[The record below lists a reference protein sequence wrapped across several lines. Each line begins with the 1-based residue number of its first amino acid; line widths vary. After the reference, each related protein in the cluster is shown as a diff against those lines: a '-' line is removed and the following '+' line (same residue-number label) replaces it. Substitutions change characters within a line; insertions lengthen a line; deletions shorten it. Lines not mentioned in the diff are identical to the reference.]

1 MPKRHCNE
9 SYIYCAE
16 AWTAHNTSPTMTTT
30 VTSSLSW
37 FEEWLLY
44 FEWLW
49 GRTATS
55 FEALKLKYG
64 KLDQRYLTMVYD
76 DKLRMIKECSAIY
89 PAFATL
95 SEDEALKGH
104 QWMDCYKGKRPIMWD
119 MTDLPI
125 PKPSDAETQSNT
137 HSTYYGGNVAKG
149 GISLQQCRWIRLALL
164 WQGAVTDSDY
174 ILRARFLEQQK
185 SFIEIHDRGNSNVKF
200 LIIVDK
206 GFRITWAAWATGNQ
220 TVLPT
225 TSLCHCFTRI
235 SVRDSFG
242 ASNIHRGVCYELTGN
257 SYIVWP
263 SNQSMQGRGTWHT
276 IAKAVNTFHNH
287 SQ

>member
-1 MPKRHCNE
+1 
-9 SYIYCAE
+9 
-16 AWTAHNTSPTMTTT
+16 MTTT

-64 KLDQRYLTMVYD
+64 KLDRRYLTMVYD
-76 DKLRMIKECSAIY
+76 DKLRMIKECYAIY

-149 GISLQQCRWIRLALL
+149 GISLQQCGWIRLALL

-174 ILRARFLEQQK
+174 ILCARILEQQK

-200 LIIVDK
+200 LIFVDK
-206 GFRITWAAWATGNQ
+206 GFCITRAAWAMGNQAVLQPQFASADKKFTGNQ
-220 TVLPT
+220 TLYSASVASDRGGNERAVRLSKQAGFLRRGLQPNSDIDRCCDSWLTWGFQVNFMFKPVL
-225 TSLCHCFTRI
+225 
-235 SVRDSFG
+235 
-242 ASNIHRGVCYELTGN
+242 
-257 SYIVWP
+257 
-263 SNQSMQGRGTWHT
+263 
-276 IAKAVNTFHNH
+276 
-287 SQ
+287 